1 MLILI
6 MNFSFFNLTYV
17 HHSSLIPNLHY
28 RDVQYYT
35 FLFHKAQEI
44 KGCKM
49 YETAVTSLCMSI
61 MDAEQRVEEGAHKDV
76 FSLYNAKNA
85 TNS

>member
-1 MLILI
+1 
-6 MNFSFFNLTYV
+6 
-17 HHSSLIPNLHY
+17 
-28 RDVQYYT
+28 
-35 FLFHKAQEI
+35 
-44 KGCKM
+44 M
-49 YETAVTSLCMSI
+49 YETALTSLCMSI